1 MKLVIAVIRPTKL
14 PDVKDV
20 LLDEKVEGFSVTE
33 VMGCGSQSGNT
44 ESEKNSTVETNL
56 LRKIKVEIE
65 VPDKRVRPVIDK
77 IAGVCRSG
85 RIGDGKIFVLN
96 VPLYVDML

>member
-1 MKLVIAVIRPTKL
+1 MKLVVAVIRPTKL

-20 LLDEKVEGFSVTE
+20 LLDETVEGFSVTE
-33 VMGCGSQSGNT
+33 VMGCGSQSGHT
-44 ESEKNSTVETNL
+44 ESEKNSAFETNL

-65 VPDKRVRPVIDK
+65 VPDKRVRALIGK

-96 VPLYVDML
+96 VPHTVSM